1 MKSRR
6 ESIVRFWTGLATIG
20 CLAFA
25 SAAHAQ
31 SGPPGAPGAAGP
43 VEVGVVTMHAQS
55 VPFTVALT
63 GRVTASQEAEVRP
76 QVGGVIKA
84 INFREGSQ
92 VKAGDVLYEIDDASY
107 KASVAVA
114 QASVEKANA
123 AVSSAQAKYDRYVKL
138 GSNVSAS
145 DLEDARIALVQAQAD
160 VASAKASLDAAQINL
175 DLTKVTA
182 PISGLIS
189 RSAVTQGALVT
200 AAQTTA
206 LATVRLLDPIFVDLV
221 DTSVNLL
228 RIRSQVESGALQG
241 GGRGQPPTV
250 HLTLEDGSAYGEA
263 GRMTLTDVVVSES
276 TGTFSLRATFPNPH
290 RILLPGMFVRA
301 QVDLGNNPKAFLVP
315 QRAVTFNAAG
325 DATALVATDGK
336 AVSRVLTTDGSVAN
350 AWIVTAGI
358 GEGDQVIVDGL
369 QKIAAGSAVKPV
381 EVTLD
386 DNGVVHQT
394 IGAAPAAAASQ

>member
-6 ESIVRFWTGLATIG
+6 GSIVRFWSGLATIG

-25 SAAHAQ
+25 TAAQAQ
-31 SGPPGAPGAAGP
+31 SGPPGAPGP

-114 QASVEKANA
+114 QAAVEKANA

-145 DLEDARIALVQAQAD
+145 DLEDARIALIQAQAD
-160 VASAKASLDAAQINL
+160 AASAGASLAAAQINL
-175 DLTKVTA
+175 DLTKVAA

-241 GGRGQPPTV
+241 GGRGQPPAV
-250 HLTLEDGSAYGEA
+250 HLTLEDGSPYGEA

-290 RILLPGMFVRA
+290 RVLLPGMFVRA

-325 DATALVATDGK
+325 DATALVASDGK
-336 AVSRVLTTDGSVAN
+336 AVLGVLTTDGTVAN

-394 IGAAPAAAASQ
+394 IGAAPAPAASQ